1 MNELIKIEEAV
12 ISNEKV
18 NAVSARE
25 LHKVLGSRQD
35 FSTWVKNR
43 IEKAK
48 LRSDIDYVT
57 APQIYGTVRGGH
69 ATRLEYYL
77 SLDAA
82 KHVALME
89 STDVGVKVRDYFI
102 ECEKSLRNVHYD
114 LIPKT
119 LPEALEAYA
128 KEIRAH
134 QQTQALLE
142 EAKPKVQFYDLAME
156 TESTVDMKQAAK
168 ILDLDSLGRNRLF
181 AYLRSKGI
189 LDAKN
194 QPYQE
199 YIDKGWFKLVEVPAY
214 NDKEGAFIH
223 IKTVVKQKGLDG
235 ISKLLLKDGFSPRGV

>member
-1 MNELIKIEEAV
+1 MHFL
-12 ISNEKV
+12 
-18 NAVSARE
+18 RE
-25 LHKVLGSRQD
+25 SSGGRP
-35 FSTWVKNR
+35 
-43 IEKAK
+43 AK
-48 LRSDIDYVT
+48 
-57 APQIYGTVRGGH
+57 
-69 ATRLEYYL
+69 EYYL
-77 SLDAA
+77 SLDMA
-82 KHVALME
+82 KHVAMVE
-89 STDVGVKVRDYFI
+89 RNQKGREAREYFI
-102 ECEKSLRNVHYD
+102 ACEKALQNTHYD

-142 EAKPKVQFYDLAME
+142 EAKPKVEFYNLAME

-223 IKTVVKQKGLDG
+223 VKTVVKQKGLDG
-235 ISKLLLKDGFSPRGV
+235 ISKLLLKDGFSPRGVREHIRNKEISNE